1 MSSTPN
7 CDKALVRTMPANRC
21 VGPTKDRLRPR
32 DMFLGSCIGDAP
44 RSQLQKGIRYHALVA
59 VHGMGGCRRGGSS
72 SKRLRLSVA
81 QRGTLKTMQGD
92 TPSFE

>member
-7 CDKALVRTMPANRC
+7 CDKALVRTMPPID
-21 VGPTKDRLRPR
+21 VSDRRKTDCGLETC
-32 DMFLGSCIGDAP
+32 FWGSFIGDAP
-44 RSQLQKGIRYHALVA
+44 HSQLQKGIRYHALVA

-81 QRGTLKTMQGD
+81 QRGTLKTMKGD
-92 TPSFE
+92 IPSFE